1 MLIIGLLL
9 IAATAV
15 FSALLIGFNLSG
27 GPNYAVTLFGSHPF
41 TISVL
46 GAFLGGLALALIFGL
61 GLWLMLGGAALL
73 ARRRKTRLAAHHE
86 ARDAIAER
94 DAMRGQRD
102 AMRGQRDDA
111 RGTSG
116 TDSAASQGAT
126 RRPKSTT
133 HRAGHRLHLPGH

>member
-15 FSALLIGFNLSG
+15 FSALLIAFNLSG
-27 GPNYAVTLFGSHPF
+27 GPNYAVSMFGSHPF

-73 ARRRKTRLAAHHE
+73 ARRRRKHLAARHE
-86 ARDAIAER
+86 ARDAVAER
-94 DAMRGQRD
+94 DDMRGQL
-102 AMRGQRDDA
+102 DDA
-111 RGTSG
+111 RGTSA
-116 TDSAASQGAT
+116 TDPSREGAT
-126 RRPKSTT
+126 RRPGPTR
-133 HRAGHRLHLPGH
+133 HRGSHRLHLPGH